1 MLARS
6 MARRT
11 FGVQRLLVYNVDDI
25 AREGIRLYRV
35 VRSDNTEDPALE
47 NSFRSHYELG
57 VELLH
62 TQHFLPPVQGIA
74 AAGRLAHPRNALR
87 RFTLVRHHSAST
99 ASSRPALTEAR
110 RPKQAPPDRP
120 VDYGPRPCLIDV

>member
-6 MARRT
+6 MARTT

-35 VRSDNTEDPALE
+35 VRSGNMEDPVFE

-57 VELLH
+57 IEH
-62 TQHFLPPVQGIA
+62 S
-74 AAGRLAHPRNALR
+74 GRLAAGSH
-87 RFTLVRHHSAST
+87 
-99 ASSRPALTEAR
+99 
-110 RPKQAPPDRP
+110 
-120 VDYGPRPCLIDV
+120 